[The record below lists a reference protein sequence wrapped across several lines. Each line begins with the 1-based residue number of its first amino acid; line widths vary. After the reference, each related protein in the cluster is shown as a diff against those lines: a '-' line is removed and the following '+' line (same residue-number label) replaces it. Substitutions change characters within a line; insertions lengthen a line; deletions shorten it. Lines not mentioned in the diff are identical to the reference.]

1 MHGDVRSITALGLE
15 DIAVA
20 STATVYTDSFKLKQ
34 GMYFGLWLLASSAA
48 GAPDLKIQL
57 EESYTAPATEGS
69 ADSNYV
75 IPENMA
81 DIQSSLT
88 AETAKVQLIS
98 PVPMTYARFKI
109 TGQGTNNAD
118 TILNMKIF
126 IQDGIL

>member
-1 MHGDVRSITALGLE
+1 MHGDVRSITKAGAE
-15 DIAVA
+15 NIAVA

-34 GMYFGLWLLASSAA
+34 GMYFGLWFLANSAA

-57 EESYTAPATEGS
+57 EQSYKAPATEGS
-69 ADSNYV
+69 ADANYA

-109 TGQGTNNAD
+109 TGQGSNNAD
-118 TILNMKIF
+118 TILNMRIF
-126 IQDGIL
+126 MQDTIL